1 ISRRAVS
8 HLTRSVSIL
17 MGSESDRE
25 IAKKAET
32 VLEKLSIPFETKVL
46 SSHRNHKE
54 LDKYVEASKSDVFI
68 AIAGLSAALPG
79 FVASLTNKPV
89 IGVPVSGKL
98 NLDSILSIVQLPS
111 GVPVGTVGLDNGTNA
126 ALSAAEILALSDTD
140 LAKSLQQYRS
150 GRAQIQEHLSE
161 PENELSATPFKR
173 GKVKDIYELDSE
185 QLLFV
190 FTDRVSAYDIV

>member
-1 ISRRAVS
+1 
-8 HLTRSVSIL
+8 

-32 VLEKLSIPFETKVL
+32 ILEKMGIPFETKVL

-54 LDKYVEASKSDVFI
+54 LDKYLENSKADVFI

-79 FVASLTNKPV
+79 FVASVSTRPV

-126 ALSAAEILALSDTD
+126 ALLAAEILAVSDPEIN
-140 LAKSLQQYRS
+140 KRIVQYRS
-150 GRAQIQEHLSE
+150 E
-161 PENELSATPFKR
+161 PAFKR
-173 GKVKDIYELDSE
+173 
-185 QLLFV
+185 
-190 FTDRVSAYDIV
+190 

>member
-1 ISRRAVS
+1 MP
-8 HLTRSVSIL
+8 RSVSIL

-32 VLEKLSIPFETKVL
+32 ILEKMGIPFETKVL

-54 LDKYVEASKSDVFI
+54 LDKYLENSKADVFI

-79 FVASLTNKPV
+79 FVASVSTRPV

-98 NLDSILSIVQLPS
+98 NLDSILSIVQLPP

-126 ALSAAEILALSDTD
+126 ALLAAEILAVSDPEIN
-140 LAKSLQQYRS
+140 KKIVQYRS
-150 GRAQIQEHLSE
+150 E
-161 PENELSATPFKR
+161 PAFKR
-173 GKVKDIYELDSE
+173 
-185 QLLFV
+185 
-190 FTDRVSAYDIV
+190 

>member
-1 ISRRAVS
+1 M
-8 HLTRSVSIL
+8 LRSVCIL

-32 VLEKLSIPFETKVL
+32 VLEKFGVAFETRVL

-54 LDKYVEASKSDVFI
+54 LDAFLEESRADVFI

-79 FVASLTNKPV
+79 FVASVTTKPV
-89 IGVPVSGKL
+89 VGVPVSGKL

-126 ALSAAEILALSDTD
+126 GLLAVEILGVA
-140 LAKSLQQYRS
+140 
-150 GRAQIQEHLSE
+150 E
-161 PENELSATPFKR
+161 PELSKKLVHYRA
-173 GKVKDIYELDSE
+173 GKL
-185 QLLFV
+185 
-190 FTDRVSAYDIV
+190 

>member
-1 ISRRAVS
+1 MP
-8 HLTRSVSIL
+8 RSVCIL

-32 VLEKLSIPFETKVL
+32 ILEKFGIPFETRVL
-46 SSHRNHKE
+46 SSHRNHRE
-54 LDKYVEASKSDVFI
+54 LDQYLENSKADVFI

-79 FVASLTNKPV
+79 FVASVTTKPV

-126 ALSAAEILALSDTD
+126 GILAAEILAITD
-140 LAKSLQQYRS
+140 AEIGKKILQH
-150 GRAQIQEHLSE
+150 RAE
-161 PENELSATPFKR
+161 PAFK
-173 GKVKDIYELDSE
+173 K
-185 QLLFV
+185 
-190 FTDRVSAYDIV
+190 

>member
-1 ISRRAVS
+1 M
-8 HLTRSVSIL
+8 LRSVCIL

-32 VLEKLSIPFETKVL
+32 VLEKFGVAFETKVM

-54 LDKYVEASKSDVFI
+54 LDAFLEGSRADVFI

-79 FVASLTNKPV
+79 FVASVTTRPV

-98 NLDSILSIVQLPS
+98 NLDSILSIVQLPP

-126 ALSAAEILALSDTD
+126 ALMAAEILALSDSEV
-140 LAKSLQQYRS
+140 AKNLQQ
-150 GRAQIQEHLSE
+150 H
-161 PENELSATPFKR
+161 R
-173 GKVKDIYELDSE
+173 G
-185 QLLFV
+185 
-190 FTDRVSAYDIV
+190 IVI

>member
-1 ISRRAVS
+1 M
-8 HLTRSVSIL
+8 TRKVSIL

-32 VLEKLSIPFETKVL
+32 VLQKLGIPFETKVL

-54 LDKYVEASKSDVFI
+54 LDKYVETSKADVFI

-79 FVASLTNKPV
+79 FVASLSTKPV

-98 NLDSILSIVQLPS
+98 NFDSILSMVQLPS

-126 ALSAAEILALSDTD
+126 ALLAAEIL
-140 LAKSLQQYRS
+140 
-150 GRAQIQEHLSE
+150 GVSE
-161 PENELSATPFKR
+161 PEIAKKLIQYRA
-173 GKVKDIYELDSE
+173 GGL
-185 QLLFV
+185 
-190 FTDRVSAYDIV
+190 

>member
-1 ISRRAVS
+1 MVPRTVC
-8 HLTRSVSIL
+8 IL

-32 VLEKLSIPFETKVL
+32 ILEKFGVPFETRVL

-54 LDKYVEASKSDVFI
+54 LDKYLESSKADVFI

-79 FVASLTNKPV
+79 FVASVTTKPV

-98 NLDSILSIVQLPS
+98 NIDSILSIVQLPS

-126 ALSAAEILALSDTD
+126 GILAAEILAVFDVE
-140 LAKSLQQYRS
+140 LAKSLQ
-150 GRAQIQEHLSE
+150 
-161 PENELSATPFKR
+161 
-173 GKVKDIYELDSE
+173 
-185 QLLFV
+185 
-190 FTDRVSAYDIV
+190 

>member
-1 ISRRAVS
+1 MPR
-8 HLTRSVSIL
+8 TVSIL

-32 VLEKLSIPFETKVL
+32 ILEKFGVPFETKVL

-54 LDKYVEASKSDVFI
+54 LDKYLEGSRADVFI

-79 FVASLTNKPV
+79 FVASVSTRPV

-98 NLDSILSIVQLPS
+98 NLDSILSMVQLPS

-126 ALSAAEILALSDTD
+126 ALLAAEKLALSDPE
-140 LAKSLQQYRS
+140 LAKNIQKYRGS
-150 GRAQIQEHLSE
+150 R
-161 PENELSATPFKR
+161 
-173 GKVKDIYELDSE
+173 
-185 QLLFV
+185 
-190 FTDRVSAYDIV
+190 

>member
-1 ISRRAVS
+1 
-8 HLTRSVSIL
+8 

-32 VLEKLSIPFETKVL
+32 ILEKFGVQFETKVL

-54 LDKYVEASKSDVFI
+54 LDTYLDGSKADVFI

-79 FVASLTNKPV
+79 FVASITTRPV

-126 ALSAAEILALSDTD
+126 GLLAVQILGVSDQE
-140 LAKSLQQYRS
+140 LARKLVQYR
-150 GRAQIQEHLSE
+150 
-161 PENELSATPFKR
+161 T
-173 GKVKDIYELDSE
+173 GK
-185 QLLFV
+185 
-190 FTDRVSAYDIV
+190 